1 MTEKTAAEKMRIKPG
16 TTIALLHT
24 PEGFAELLGLPE
36 GVRVASGADGADTVI
51 AFAGTQA
58 EVEER
63 LPAMLKAATAK
74 TALWV
79 VYPKGS
85 KAAGLDVSRDTIWP
99 FAESLGMRPVGMV
112 SVDGRWSGFRLKPPA

>member
-1 MTEKTAAEKMRIKPG
+1 MTEKTVAEKMRIKPG
-16 TTIALLHT
+16 TTITLLHA
-24 PEGFAELLGLPE
+24 PEGFTGLLGLPE
-36 GVRVASGADGADTVI
+36 GVSVVGGADGTDTVVV
-51 AFAGTQA
+51 FAGTQA

-63 LPAMLKAATAK
+63 LPAVLKTVTAK

-85 KAAGLDVSRDTIWP
+85 KAAGLDISRDTIWP

>member
-16 TTIALLHT
+16 TTVALLHT
-24 PEGFAELLGLPE
+24 PDRFAELLDLPDDVSVVVE
-36 GVRVASGADGADTVI
+36 AAGADTII

-63 LPAMLKAATAK
+63 LPAMIEASTAK

-99 FAESLGMRPVGMV
+99 FAEALGMRPVGMV

>member
-16 TTIALLHT
+16 TTLALLHT
-24 PEGFAELLGLPE
+24 PDGFAGLLGLPE
-36 GVRVASGADGADTVI
+36 GVSVVADARGADTVI

-63 LPAMLKAATAK
+63 LPAMLETATSK

-85 KAAGLDVSRDTIWP
+85 KAAGLDISRDTIWP